1 MNTSIT
7 PATADF
13 DAVLRRAL
21 NCSRYVQRLLD
32 SDTQGGQSATSKRF
46 LHSAGVQQAGCGV
59 DAGELL
65 PWLRAHYAQPCNAAE
80 MEAWLDAMPITDEDS
95 LSRALRRLRKRVM
108 LKLLTRDLGGLA
120 DLDEVMACMT
130 ALAELAVRRA
140 QAFVMQS
147 LVAQYGQPMGTGGTP
162 QELLVIGMGKLGG
175 GELNVSSDIDLIF
188 VYPEDGDTNGSRSP
202 RKEEAAGYPT
212 ASPLPSR
219 TISNH
224 EFFSK
229 LGRRLISLIHEPTGE
244 GYVFRVDMRLRPYGD
259 SGPLAM
265 SYAALEGYL
274 IEQGREWERYA
285 WIKARVVSP
294 ADCTA
299 ADGHARLPLSNPLPV
314 VPSPQSSD
322 GTTNHSTKPSENDGQ
337 VAGYPASGRG
347 SKREMQ
353 SLIPAGE
360 GANELLH
367 KSYVNELMQLT
378 QPFVFRKYLDF
389 GAFASMRKLHAQ
401 IRQEVQRRDRLNN
414 IKLGPGGIREIEF
427 IAQVFQLIRGGRDA
441 PLRTRPT
448 LQVLQLLRE
457 SGQLTPETVTGLS
470 AAYIFLRNLEHR
482 LQYLDDQQTQDL
494 PENSDDQALIAA
506 GMGYPDYGAMLEQ
519 LNRHRALVSEQFA
532 QIFSTQEN
540 AEPDNTQQDST
551 LWCENMRVEEVRDS
565 LGELGYTDAMS
576 LAERLLHIRD
586 SGRYRQLPETS
597 RQRMDM
603 LIPQFITLC
612 AAPSNRDQTLPRI
625 LNLVESI
632 SRRASYL
639 AFLAEYPQVLQRL
652 VSIASASEWACD
664 YLIQYPIL
672 LDELLNEREIYR
684 VPDWP
689 ALDIA
694 LQEQLAGCAADMERQ
709 MDVLRQFQHS
719 QTFHLLAMDLQ
730 GLLPLEKLSDHLS
743 DLADLI
749 LRHVLQLC
757 WRDTRKKHQEQAQLA
772 VIAYGKLGGR
782 ELGYA
787 SDLDLIFLYDDP
799 HPDAAEIYARLA
811 RNINTMLSSHTSSGR
826 LYEIDLRLRPNGASG
841 LLVSSIPAF
850 AEYQQQ
856 HAWVWEHQALT
867 RARFSA
873 GDARVGKQFETIRN
887 EVLRKPRDPDALRH
901 EIAVMRQKMRDEHPG
916 KNGLFDIKHDRGGM
930 VDIEFMVQFLVLAH
944 ASAHPE
950 LTANSGNL
958 ALLKCAGTLGL
969 IDAQLAEKVCG
980 IYRRLRA
987 LQHKMR
993 LNNQSPCRI
1002 NAEEIDA
1009 APVLALW
1016 GMLLAGGMA

>member
-1 MNTSIT
+1 MNTAIAPS
-7 PATADF
+7 TADF
-13 DAVLRRAL
+13 DSVLQRTLR
-21 NCSRYVQRLLD
+21 CSRYVQRLLD
-32 SDTQGGQSATSKRF
+32 SDT
-46 LHSAGVQQAGCGV
+46 
-59 DAGELL
+59 AGELL

-80 MEAWLDAMPITDEDS
+80 MEAWLDAMPVTDENS
-95 LSRALRRLRKRVM
+95 LSRALRRLRKHVM

-120 DLDEVMACMT
+120 DLDEVMSCMT

-140 QAFVMQS
+140 QAFVMGS
-147 LVAQYGQPMGTGGTP
+147 LVAQYGQPIGAPSGMP

-188 VYPEDGDTNGSRSP
+188 VYPEDGDSNGARTP
-202 RKEEAAGYPT
+202 RKGDAAGYPT

-219 TISNH
+219 SLSNH

-229 LGRRLISLIHEPTGE
+229 LGRRLINLIHEPTGE

-265 SYAALEGYL
+265 SFAALEEYL

-294 ADCTA
+294 VDY
-299 ADGHARLPLSNPLPV
+299 
-314 VPSPQSSD
+314 PSI
-322 GTTNHSTKPSENDGQ
+322 KE
-337 VAGYPASGRG
+337 
-347 SKREMQ
+347 
-353 SLIPAGE
+353 
-360 GANELLH
+360 
-367 KSYVNELMQLT
+367 LT
-378 QPFVFRKYLDF
+378 QLAQPFIFRKYLDY

-441 PLRTRPT
+441 HLRIRPT
-448 LQVLQLLRE
+448 LQVLQLLGE
-457 SGQLTPETVTGLS
+457 SGQLMPEAVAELS

-494 PENSDDQALIAA
+494 PENPDDQELIAA
-506 GMGYPDYGAMLEQ
+506 GMGYANYCAMLEQ
-519 LNRHRALVSEQFA
+519 LDRHRALVSEQFA

-540 AEPDNTQQDST
+540 AEQESTQQDSA
-551 LWCENMRVEEVRDS
+551 LWCENMRMEEVRDG
-565 LGELGYTDAMS
+565 LGELGYADAMI
-576 LAERLLHIRD
+576 LAERLLHIRN

-612 AAPSNRDQTLPRI
+612 AAPNNRDQTLPRI

-672 LDELLNEREIYR
+672 LDELLDEREIYR
-684 VPDWP
+684 MPDWS
-689 ALDIA
+689 ALDTA
-694 LQEQLAGCAADMERQ
+694 LQRQLAECGTDMERQ
-709 MDVLRQFQHS
+709 MDMLRQFQHS
-719 QTFHLLAMDLQ
+719 QTFRLLAMDLQ
-730 GLLPLEKLSDHLS
+730 NLLPLEKLSDHLS
-743 DLADLI
+743 DLADL
-749 LRHVLQLC
+749 LLHHVLQLC
-757 WRDTRKKHQEQAQLA
+757 WRDTRKKHQEQPQFASINSASSLLDSGLPA
-772 VIAYGKLGGR
+772 FGIIAYGKLGGR

-799 HPDAAEIYARLA
+799 HPDAAETYARLA
-811 RNINTMLSSHTSSGR
+811 RNINTMLSSFTSSGR

-850 AEYQQQ
+850 EEYQQQ

-873 GDARVGKQFETIRN
+873 GDARVGKQFEAIRN
-887 EVLRKPRDPDALRH
+887 AVLRKPRDHDALRH
-901 EIAVMRQKMRDEHPG
+901 EIVAMRQKMRDEHPCKSG
-916 KNGLFDIKHDRGGM
+916 WFDIKHDRGGM
-930 VDIEFMVQFLVLAH
+930 VDIEFMVQFMVLAH
-944 ASAHPE
+944 ANKHPE
-950 LTANSGNL
+950 LIANSGNL
-958 ALLKCAGTLGL
+958 TLLKCAGTLGL
-969 IDAQLAEKVCG
+969 VDAQLAEKICG

-993 LNNQSPCRI
+993 LNNQLPCRVG
-1002 NAEEIDA
+1002 EGEIDI

-1016 GMLLAGGMA
+1016 EMLFGSHP